1 MKTSEL
7 KNKIHQTVDQLDED
21 KLNELYGTI
30 QNLIHGNV
38 DESEWKTLTVDQK
51 KGIYNAITEV
61 ESGKY
66 LVHEDVMNL
75 YKSKL
80 NK

>member
-7 KNKIHQTVDQLDED
+7 KNKIHQTVDQLYED

-38 DESEWKTLTVDQK
+38 DENEWKTLTFDQK

-75 YKSKL
+75 YL
-80 NK
+80 GRL